1 MTSTIEIGHPSGTNR
16 PEGFSAGKRYGL
28 TLLILLA
35 IVCVRFAYLRH
46 WENTLDADEAVVGIM
61 ALHIVEQKALP
72 IFYYGQAY
80 MGTLEQ
86 FSMALFFK
94 LAGFYPEA
102 VRWVPVVYF
111 LLSLFLFFCLIRRY
125 VYPNRFN
132 LTLSFLIF
140 PSLYSTIWSM
150 KARGG
155 FIEVVFL
162 FLLYLLLLFRSE
174 RVGKG
179 RSGYVMAFLAGFS
192 TYVNT
197 LSLPFFLVAAV
208 VSHLRTS
215 ERAGLQR
222 TLFSKRALGL
232 SLFFLLGLSPMFV
245 YILVHGRAYGVSF
258 GLDLLQSW
266 VEKLDIVFLQVLP
279 LLFGVYLRGLEGLDA
294 IVFSEF
300 LLFLLT
306 AIAFVYSL
314 LKYRHS
320 FVSLLFLRRADYPKA
335 FTFVSLLPL
344 FLLLWFVSTYIH
356 DIKNV
361 RYFIPVV
368 FLIPVYLTEFT
379 LFLEQRSQALAGVFW
394 LLVLLAGLGSSWQFL
409 ANDPKEA
416 RYTKTF
422 QTLIDHGHNTQPLI
436 DFLIENDLKV
446 GYADYWIQLNIVYLS
461 KEDLVYATYG
471 RNRYAPYLEK
481 VKEVE
486 FPPHIDFRAEV
497 ADPDKKART
506 YSKMYRAPYQWRVV
520 GDYIVFSCDDSTHSK
535 RMEEKDAETRRKGS
549 DSSKRQ

>member
-1 MTSTIEIGHPSGTNR
+1 MTDRIETGHPPETTR
-16 PEGFSAGKRYGL
+16 LEGFRVGRRYGL
-28 TLLILLA
+28 TLLLLLA
-35 IVCVRFAYLRH
+35 IVCVRIAYLRH

-61 ALHIVEQKALP
+61 ALHILEQKALP

-86 FSMALFFK
+86 FSIALFFK
-94 LAGFYPEA
+94 LAGFHPEA
-102 VRWVPVVYF
+102 VRWVPAAYF
-111 LLSLFLFFCLIRRY
+111 LLSLFLFFGVIRRY

-150 KARGG
+150 KVRGG

-174 RVGKG
+174 REGKG

-197 LSLPFFLVAAV
+197 LSLPFFLMAAV
-208 VSHLRTS
+208 VSHLRTI
-215 ERAGLQR
+215 ERASLKE
-222 TLFSKRALGL
+222 TLFSRRALGL
-232 SLFFLLGLSPMFV
+232 SLFFLLGLSPMFA
-245 YILVHGRAYGVSF
+245 YIVMHGRAYGVSF

-266 VEKLDIVFLQVLP
+266 IEKLDIVFLQVLP
-279 LLFGVYLRGLEGLDA
+279 LLFGVYLRGLENLDA
-294 IVFSEF
+294 IVLAEF

-306 AIAFVYSL
+306 AVAFVYSL
-314 LKYRHS
+314 FKYRHF

-335 FTFVSLLPL
+335 FTIVSLLPP

-356 DIKNV
+356 DIKSV

-368 FLIPVYLTEFT
+368 FLIPIYLTEFT
-379 LFLEQRSQALAGVFW
+379 LFLERRSRALAGPFW

-409 ANDPKEA
+409 ATDPKEP

-422 QTLIDHGHNTQPLI
+422 HALIDHGHNAQPLV

-461 KEDLVYATYG
+461 KEDQIG
-471 RNRYAPYLEK
+471 RAH
-481 VKEVE
+481 V
-486 FPPHIDFRAEV
+486 
-497 ADPDKKART
+497 
-506 YSKMYRAPYQWRVV
+506 
-520 GDYIVFSCDDSTHSK
+520 
-535 RMEEKDAETRRKGS
+535 
-549 DSSKRQ
+549 

>member
-1 MTSTIEIGHPSGTNR
+1 MISIRNV
-16 PEGFSAGKRYGL
+16 KRYGL
-28 TLLILLA
+28 TVLILLA
-35 IVCVRFAYLRH
+35 IVCVRIAYLRH

-61 ALHIVEQKALP
+61 ALHILEQKALP

-86 FSMALFFK
+86 FSIALFFK
-94 LAGFYPEA
+94 LAGFHPEA
-102 VRWVPVVYF
+102 VRWVPAAYF
-111 LLSLFLFFCLIRRY
+111 LLSQFLFFSVIRRY
-125 VYPNRFN
+125 VYPNRFK

-162 FLLYLLLLFRSE
+162 FLLYLLILFRSE
-174 RVGKG
+174 REGKG

-197 LSLPFFLVAAV
+197 LVLPFFLITAV

-215 ERAGLQR
+215 ERAGLKE
-222 TLFSKRALGL
+222 TVFSKRALGL
-232 SLFFLLGLSPMFV
+232 SLFFLLGLSPMFA
-245 YILVHGRAYGVSF
+245 YIVMHGRAYGVSF

-266 VEKLDIVFLQVLP
+266 IEKLDIVFLQVLP
-279 LLFGVYLRGLEGLDA
+279 LLFGVYLRGPENLDA
-294 IVFSEF
+294 IVLAEF

-306 AIAFVYSL
+306 SIAFVYSL
-314 LKYRHS
+314 FKYRHF
-320 FVSLLFLRRADYPKA
+320 FVSLLFLRRTDYPKA
-335 FTFVSLLPL
+335 FTFVSLLPP

-356 DIKNV
+356 DIKSV

-368 FLIPVYLTEFT
+368 FLIPIYLTEFT
-379 LFLEQRSQALAGVFW
+379 LFLERRSRALAGTFW

-409 ANDPKEA
+409 ATDPKEP

-422 QTLIDHGHNTQPLI
+422 HTLIDHGHNAQPLV
-436 DFLIENDLKV
+436 DFLIEKDLKV

-461 KEDLVYATYG
+461 REDLVYAAYG
-471 RNRYAPYLEK
+471 RNRYTPYLDK
-481 VKEVE
+481 VKQVE
-486 FPPHIDFRAEV
+486 CPPHIDFRADV
-497 ADPDKKART
+497 ADPDKRARK
-506 YSKMYRAPYQWRVV
+506 YSKTYGARYQWCVV
-520 GDYIVFSCDDSTHSK
+520 GDYIVFSCDNSTQPT
-535 RMEEKDAETRRKGS
+535 RREEKDAETR
-549 DSSKRQ
+549 